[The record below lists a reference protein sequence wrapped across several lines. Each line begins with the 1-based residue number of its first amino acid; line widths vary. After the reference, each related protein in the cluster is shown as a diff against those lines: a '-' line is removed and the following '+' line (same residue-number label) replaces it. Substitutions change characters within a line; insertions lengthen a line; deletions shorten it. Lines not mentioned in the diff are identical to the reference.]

1 MRFEHLSFPP
11 QWKDYWTKYPH
22 GMTILESLI
31 DWATK
36 TNDLIDNVND
46 WNTYLDDFVA
56 SFDENLKQEV
66 TETVQSWIASGYI
79 EVVISAALQTEI
91 DDLSLR
97 LDNTADEIH
106 LKIKSLFINPDDFPG
121 TDVEKLRQ
129 AIEKAVLNKASV
141 IFPRLYNITGHT
153 IVIDKPDGRD
163 IMHFIGMGGGIVKN
177 DSGSIF
183 TAVDPDMGDIVSS
196 NMRYKSIVGV
206 GTIVWDGD
214 KLIRVNSTND
224 SYVNVDTV
232 MAANTRYAQTMKF
245 YGCTIT
251 GGNGWAFEW
260 KKSYDVVI
268 DSCTIEHRQNAIRN
282 TYLAGNPDNNTLRIV
297 NNVIE
302 GLTGKAMDLGSSFG
316 VTITG
321 NYFELNAGGYIDM
334 SKSLNYH
341 NGLTFIGNTFQP
353 SANDRTNEVPMI
365 NLGRMGSNGVFSS
378 GNVSTGVLYQLTSVG
393 TPGRLTSIG
402 DISYI
407 NKKAIGDTELLRD
420 LGRSDI
426 NPFA

>member
-1 MRFEHLSFPP
+1 MKFDPLFVTP
-11 QWKDYWTKYPH
+11 QWLKEYHTKYPH
-22 GMTILESLI
+22 GMSVLENIIEWVNQTNVLI
-31 DWATK
+31 DWANVTPEK
-36 TNDLIDNVND
+36 TEQILREWQESGLLNDI
-46 WNTYLDDFVA
+46 
-56 SFDENLKQEV
+56 
-66 TETVQSWIASGYI
+66 
-79 EVVISAALQTEI
+79 ISAALQTEI
-91 DDLSLR
+91 DDLS
-97 LDNTADEIH
+97 

-129 AIEKAVLNKASV
+129 AIAKAVADKSSV

-153 IVIDKPDGRD
+153 IVIDKPVGRD
-163 IMHFIGMGGGIVKN
+163 ITHLIGMGGGIVKN
-177 DSGSIF
+177 DAGSIF

-196 NMRYKSIVGV
+196 NMRYKSIVGA
-206 GTIVWDGD
+206 GTIVWDGN
-214 KLIRVNSTND
+214 KLIRINSTND

-251 GGNGWAFEW
+251 GGNGWSFEW
-260 KKSYDVVI
+260 LKCYDVVI

-282 TYLAGNPDNNTLRIV
+282 SQAINDPDNNTLRIV

-302 GLTGKAMDLGSSFG
+302 GLTGKAIELGASFG
-316 VTITG
+316 VIIQG
-321 NYFELNAGGYIDM
+321 NYFELNSGGYIDL
-334 SKSLNYH
+334 SKNNLKYH
-341 NGLTFIGNTFQP
+341 NGLTIIGNTFQS
-353 SANDRTNEVPMI
+353 SAADKNNEVPMI

-393 TPGRLTSIG
+393 TPGTLTSIG

>member
-1 MRFEHLSFPP
+1 MKFDPLFLSP
-11 QWKDYWTKYPH
+11 QWLKEYHTKYPH
-22 GMTILESLI
+22 GMSVLENIIEWVNQTNILI
-31 DWATK
+31 DWANVTPEK
-36 TNDLIDNVND
+36 TEQILREWQESGLLNDI
-46 WNTYLDDFVA
+46 
-56 SFDENLKQEV
+56 
-66 TETVQSWIASGYI
+66 
-79 EVVISAALQTEI
+79 ISAALQTEI
-91 DDLSLR
+91 DDLS
-97 LDNTADEIH
+97 

-129 AIEKAVLNKASV
+129 AIAKAISDKSSV
-141 IFPRLYNITGHT
+141 IFTRLYNITGHT

-163 IMHFIGMGGGIVKN
+163 ILHFIGMGGGIVKT
-177 DSGSIF
+177 DAGPIF
-183 TAVDPDMGDIVSS
+183 TAVYYPMGDIVSN
-196 NMRYKSIVGV
+196 NMRYISNTGA

-224 SYVNVDTV
+224 SYIDVDTV
-232 MAANTRYAQTMKF
+232 LSANTSFAQTMKF
-245 YGCTIT
+245 FGCTIT
-251 GGNGWAFEW
+251 GGKGWAFEW
-260 KKSYDVVI
+260 LKCYDVVI
-268 DSCTIEHRQNAIRN
+268 DSCTIEHRENAIRN
-282 TYLAGNPDNNTLRIV
+282 TYFAGNPDNNTLRIV

-353 SANDRTNEVPMI
+353 SAEDKTNEVPMI

-378 GNVSTGVLYQLTSVG
+378 GNSSTGVLYQLTTAG
-393 TPGRLTSIG
+393 NPGKLTSIG

-407 NKKAIGDTELLRD
+407 NKKAIGDTTLLNVI
-420 LGRSDI
+420 GGI
-426 NPFA
+426 A